1 MRFSDIIGSFN
12 ISTWPQAALVIFVCV
27 FVAVSLR
34 LIGRERSREAREA
47 SMLPL
52 DEGPAVAAAPV
63 QEKRP

>member
-1 MRFSDIIGSFN
+1 MRFSDIIASLD

-27 FVAVSLR
+27 FLAVSIR
-34 LIGRERSREAREA
+34 LLGRERVREAREA

-52 DEGPAVAAAPV
+52 DDGTAVTHAPA